1 MQRPSYLIVLALLVV
16 SSTAFAHTKLTES
29 APPADATLAASPDA
43 IELQFS
49 QPVRLT
55 ALSLLRDETR
65 MDLGAI
71 PKQPATTFS
80 VAIPNPLTGGVYSVE
95 WRAVTEDTHV
105 VSGDFAFTVNGQ

>member
-1 MQRPSYLIVLALLVV
+1 MQRPSYLIVLALLAV

-29 APPADATLAASPDA
+29 VPAADTTLAAAPDA

-55 ALSLLRDETR
+55 ALSLSQGETR
-65 MDLGAI
+65 VDLGAI

-80 VAIPNPLTGGVYSVE
+80 VAISNPLMAGVYSVE
-95 WRAVTEDTHV
+95 WRAVSEDTHV